1 MDTSVPLPVPLDH
14 DSAMKSL
21 QKDIDKSENERQEIE
36 KQQQAIDDLMNL
48 SKQLDSQYAPQ
59 TQSHQ
64 FMLEENQP
72 VEIAQGITL
81 TSNSLGSSAM
91 PVQVITTSQLPTNP
105 KQMLTARS
113 LTPSAVGGKDLIAQ
127 YKTVLNDKTKQIQDL
142 ESQLNAL

>member
-1 MDTSVPLPVPLDH
+1 
-14 DSAMKSL
+14 MKSL

-48 SKQLDSQYAPQ
+48 SKQLDSQYLPQ

-81 TSNSLGSSAM
+81 TSNSIGSPAL
-91 PVQVITTSQLPTNP
+91 PVHVITTSQLPTNL
-105 KQMLTARS
+105 KQTVTARS
-113 LTPSAVGGKDLIAQ
+113 LTPSAVGGKDLISQ
-127 YKTVLNDKTKQIQDL
+127 YKNVLNDKTKQIQDL
-142 ESQLNAL
+142 EAQLNFLQTENQELRQV